1 MPWDVK
7 ALEEQI
13 AEIVSQAGREFY
25 APAFS
30 SSILVGLVKPF
41 ILPLFPLQLTINER
55 QPAAPSIPI
64 CPMSLEW
71 KAARGAFWERT
82 SCPPECGRLRVQLPV
97 RLGLSAPRRNELG
110 TAWRYRVAWEGKS
123 AITRASSPGRRG
135 DRSPDESENANTGE
149 VNLNRRIFSGVGA
162 ATTCCYFSR
171 SQAPN
176 IAMKCR
182 CVREAA
188 RLPCGRKNRSGIPA
202 ASIFHLS
209 KLRYGISALSKNRQ
223 PNLVAIPRASRKT
236 EWPGRN
242 RPGHS
247 KQTSPLLSSIV
258 DGAQRSAVLPRRRRA
273 ALPLSAPER
282 YRLRHWRSRRVDPHW
297 RWT

>member
-1 MPWDVK
+1 MPRDVK

-13 AEIVSQAGREFY
+13 VEIVSQAGREFY

-64 CPMSLEW
+64 FAPYHLNGKQREGRS
-71 KAARGAFWERT
+71 GERT
-82 SCPPECGRLRVQLPV
+82 ACPPECGRLCVQLPV
-97 RLGLSAPRRNELG
+97 RLRLSAPRRNELG

-135 DRSPDESENANTGE
+135 DRSPDESENANTRE

-182 CVREAA
+182 CM
-188 RLPCGRKNRSGIPA
+188 
-202 ASIFHLS
+202 
-209 KLRYGISALSKNRQ
+209 
-223 PNLVAIPRASRKT
+223 
-236 EWPGRN
+236 
-242 RPGHS
+242 
-247 KQTSPLLSSIV
+247 
-258 DGAQRSAVLPRRRRA
+258 
-273 ALPLSAPER
+273 
-282 YRLRHWRSRRVDPHW
+282 
-297 RWT
+297 